1 MGLNYLLNSKVNKN
15 GTRQDINWPVTAD
28 SMVKSNPKGLRKVLK
43 WMDDRYHS
51 GLSIIVAASG
61 LPGEASEPPVG
72 SYRLK
77 DFKKSY
83 INEALKGKLEY
94 MD

>member
-1 MGLNYLLNSKVNKN
+1 
-15 GTRQDINWPVTAD
+15 
-28 SMVKSNPKGLRKVLK
+28 
-43 WMDDRYHS
+43 MDDRYHS